1 MGSIEVAVQQAK
13 RIESKLV
20 SELGAEGR
28 GLHEKLSSCES
39 QLPKLLVRQIRWI
52 ATVRN
57 KAVHEEGFEIDDQHE
72 FVRRCDHVVLQ
83 LEQMAEAKH
92 QAQAKA
98 SNAEKPN
105 RADGQHWGSPK
116 TSKGAQLFLIAL
128 LVAMG
133 LVVGNAA
140 YEDYKTEQRKQARRS
155 LEAVQALNA
164 SKKAEREQQ
173 EQRKST
179 PDSSASNVTK
189 VALPKGSLA
198 DKAKQVQ
205 GEVES
210 AKTDLREQ
218 LLFAMMQPEF
228 VAQGKLSVM
237 PTPDGKYTLLVP
249 FKWQLDAAPLLKVAN
264 RHFHDY
270 KNRRIAF
277 KDVIKANRRQ
287 GKPNGFGISRIWN
300 QGEHQNNPYSADLFQ
315 WLVKHQLALEAS
327 FAGQHA
333 QVLLALG
340 QDCFGGR
347 CNSKGDDQFTVL
359 TKHLGQRS
367 PLLNY
372 KEANPIA
379 VTGLSLNQVNSGAEL
394 TLSLV
399 LRHQGEE
406 IRRLTLSKQGE
417 AIDWQALTG
426 KGQTQWQQATDTLN
440 EQVVAT
446 IKQQTQLTIGD
457 IEIRPADDRHSDLLV
472 PISWTMPHKPILD
485 GLNRDFHTYNRGH
498 FVYQQ
503 LQERGFGQK
512 RSAWAVKVEKYANS
526 GERKKRDYSEQ
537 LYREL
542 LKQPVVVKVS
552 AGDYQGKLTLAGG
565 RDCFGR
571 CRFGG
576 DDDYYIQ
583 FSGTESVTIESVP
596 NSLLE
601 KLADLD
607 VQIL

>member
-1 MGSIEVAVQQAK
+1 MGSIEVAVQQSK

-28 GLHEKLSSCES
+28 GLHEKLSSCEA

-57 KAVHEEGFEIDDQHE
+57 KAVHEEGFEIDDQQE
-72 FVRRCDHVVLQ
+72 FVRRCDHVVAQ
-83 LEQMAEAKH
+83 LEQIAEAKSQARANTLHTAKPH
-92 QAQAKA
+92 QG
-98 SNAEKPN
+98 
-105 RADGQHWGSPK
+105 DGQNWDSPK
-116 TSKGAQLFLIAL
+116 PSKVGKAILIVL

-140 YEDYKTEQRKQARRS
+140 YEDYKKEQRKQARRS

-164 SKKAEREQQ
+164 SKKAEREQVKPAAS
-173 EQRKST
+173 KST
-179 PDSSASNVTK
+179 NNATK

-198 DKAKQVQ
+198 DKAKQAQ
-205 GEVES
+205 GEVDS
-210 AKTDLREQ
+210 AKAELRDQ
-218 LLFAMMQPEF
+218 MLFAMMQPAH
-228 VAQGKLSVM
+228 VTQGTLSVM
-237 PTPDGKYTLLVP
+237 PTPDGKFTLLVP
-249 FKWQLDAAPLLKVAN
+249 FTWQLDPAPLLKVAN
-264 RHFHDY
+264 KHFHDY
-270 KNRRIAF
+270 KNRRIAL
-277 KDVIKANRRQ
+277 KDVIQPKRRQ
-287 GKPNGFGISRIWN
+287 GKPNGFGIRRIWN
-300 QGEHQNNPYSADLFQ
+300 QGEHQRHPYSADLFQ

-327 FAGQHA
+327 FGGQQA
-333 QVLLALG
+333 QVLLAQG
-340 QDCFGGR
+340 QDCFSD
-347 CNSKGDDQFTVL
+347 CKNKGDDQFTVL
-359 TKHLGQRS
+359 TTHLGQRM

-379 VTGLSLNQVNSGAEL
+379 VTGLNLNQLSAGAEL

-399 LRHQGEE
+399 LRHKGKE
-406 IRRLTLSKQGE
+406 IRRVELSKHGK
-417 AIDWQALTG
+417 AIDWQAMTG
-426 KGQTQWQQATDTLN
+426 KGQTQWQQATESLQH
-440 EQVVAT
+440 QVLGT
-446 IKQQTQLTIGD
+446 IKDKTQLTVGEL
-457 IEIRPADDRHSDLLV
+457 EIRPADDRHSDLLV
-472 PISWTMPHKPILD
+472 PISWTMAHQPILD
-485 GLNRDFHTYNRGH
+485 GLNRDFHTYNRGR

-503 LQERGFGQK
+503 LQEGRFGQK

-552 AGDYQGKLTLAGG
+552 AGDYHGKLTLAGG

-576 DDDYYIQ
+576 DDNYYIQ
-583 FSGTESVTIESVP
+583 FSGTETVTIKSVP

-601 KLADLD
+601 QLADLD